1 MPSPP
6 SWRGAIA
13 TWSAAAWM
21 VMQQFG
27 VPAPSRVASGSRVV
41 WIQDITSLLEERES
55 LADGRVITIPV
66 GERARFVDRNRD
78 REFSRE
84 EMMRPN

>member
-21 VMQQFG
+21 VMLQFG
-27 VPAPSRVASGSRVV
+27 VPAPSRVASEIRVV
-41 WIQDITSLLEERES
+41 WTHDITNLLAERES

-66 GERARFVDRNRD
+66 GDLAEFANWNRD
-78 REFSRE
+78 RGFSRE
-84 EMMRPN
+84 EMIGPN